1 MQIRDLA
8 IASGVTAQTIRFYER
23 RNLMDPAERGGNGYR
38 RYNDAALSRLRFI
51 RSAQTAGLTLAEIS
65 SIITVREAGE
75 VPCVHVSN
83 LLAAKLADVH
93 RRQQELVLLETE
105 LQHLIDGTQ
114 HLDPGDCEAGSVCHV
129 LTQAH
134 H

>member
-8 IASGVTAQTIRFYER
+8 IASGATAQTIRFYER
-23 RNLMDPAERGGNGYR
+23 RGLLDPAERAGNGYR
-38 RYNDAALSRLRFI
+38 RYNEAALSRLQFI
-51 RSAQTAGLTLAEIS
+51 RSAKTAGLTLSEIG

-75 VPCVHVSN
+75 VPCGHVLD
-83 LLAAKLADVH
+83 LLAAKLSNVH

-114 HLDPGDCEAGSVCHV
+114 HLDPGDCEAGSVCH
-129 LTQAH
+129 LFTQAH

>member
-8 IASGVTAQTIRFYER
+8 IASGATAQTIRFYER
-23 RNLMDPAERGGNGYR
+23 RGLLDPAERAGNGYR
-38 RYNDAALSRLRFI
+38 RYNEAALSRLRFI
-51 RSAQTAGLTLAEIS
+51 RSAKTAGLTLSEIG

-75 VPCVHVSN
+75 VPCGHVLD
-83 LLAAKLADVH
+83 LLAAKLANVH
-93 RRQQELVLLETE
+93 RRQQELLLLETE

-114 HLDPGDCEAGSVCHV
+114 HLDPGDCEAGSVCH
-129 LTQAH
+129 LFTQAH

>member
-8 IASGVTAQTIRFYER
+8 IASGATAQTIRFYER
-23 RNLMDPAERGGNGYR
+23 RGLLDPAERAGNGYR
-38 RYNDAALSRLRFI
+38 RYNEAALSRLQFI
-51 RSAQTAGLTLAEIS
+51 RSAKTAGLTLSEIG

-75 VPCVHVSN
+75 VPCGHVLD
-83 LLAAKLADVH
+83 LLAGKLSNVH

-114 HLDPGDCEAGSVCHV
+114 HLDPGDCEAGSVCH
-129 LTQAH
+129 LFTQAH